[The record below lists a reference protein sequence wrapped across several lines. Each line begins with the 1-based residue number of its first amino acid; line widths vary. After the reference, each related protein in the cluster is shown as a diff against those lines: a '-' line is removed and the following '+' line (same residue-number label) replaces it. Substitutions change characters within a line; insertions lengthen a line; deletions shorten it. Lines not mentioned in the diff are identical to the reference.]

1 MTNVY
6 VSDARPRLFLY
17 DKEVLNA
24 ENVSV
29 DLNQNTTQCD
39 RQRPRDD
46 GDCAAGLLA
55 NLASVDAELDPFGA
69 RNVAAYILSLKP
81 R

>member
-29 DLNQNTTQCD
+29 DLNQIQLN
-39 RQRPRDD
+39 
-46 GDCAAGLLA
+46 AIA
-55 NLASVDAELDPFGA
+55 NVPGMTAIALQASLQTSHRSMP
-69 RNVAAYILSLKP
+69 NSILSAP
-81 R
+81 GTSRPTS